1 MITIGKKAPRK
12 HLPPRLVVPPL
23 YCTSWS
29 SMAMVTEFDYA
40 LLGAALPTGI
50 ATLFA
55 AQGQQGRRQAH

>member
-1 MITIGKKAPRK
+1 
-12 HLPPRLVVPPL
+12 
-23 YCTSWS
+23 
-29 SMAMVTEFDYA
+29 MAMVTEFDYA